1 MTSHLPLLICVVGPT
16 AIGKTSLAIALAE
29 AFETEIISADSR
41 QFYKEMTIG
50 TAVPSSEEL
59 AVAKHHF
66 IQNKSIFDAF
76 NVGDFEKEAL
86 QCLAAIFQKNQVAI
100 LVGGSGL
107 YVDSV
112 VRGLDI
118 FPDVAPDIRTAL
130 NIALVE
136 NGIESLQKELK
147 SIDPTY
153 YDKADIQNPH
163 RVIRALE
170 IYRASGQPFSS
181 FLNQGAAKRNFKTIY
196 IGLDADRETIYDRIN
211 QRVDQMFSEGLLA
224 EAKLLYPH
232 KELNALQ
239 TVGYRELFAH
249 FDGTLSLNEAV
260 SEIKKNTRRFAKR
273 QGTWFRKNEQI
284 EWFNFETDPA
294 EIVSHIKTKNA
305 L

>member
-1 MTSHLPLLICVVGPT
+1 MTTQLPLLICVVGPT
-16 AIGKTSLAIALAE
+16 AIGKTRLAIALAE

-41 QFYKEMTIG
+41 QFFKEMTIG

-59 AVAKHHF
+59 AAAKHHF
-66 IQNKSIFDAF
+66 IQDKSVFDAF
-76 NVGDFEKEAL
+76 SVGDFEKEAL
-86 QCLAAIFQKNQVAI
+86 QCLQVLFQKNKVVI

-112 VRGLDI
+112 VSGLDT
-118 FPDVAPDIRTAL
+118 FPDVSPDIRAAL
-130 NIALVE
+130 NVE
-136 NGIESLQKELK
+136 LDDNGIESLQNELK
-147 SIDPTY
+147 RVDPAY
-153 YDKADIQNPH
+153 FEKADIHNPH
-163 RVIRALE
+163 RIIRALE
-170 IYRASGQPFSS
+170 IYRGSGKPFSS
-181 FLNQGAAKRNFKTIY
+181 FLNQAAAKRNFKTIY

-211 QRVDQMFSEGLLA
+211 KRVDQMISEGLLA

-249 FDGTLSLNEAV
+249 IDGTTSLDEAI

-273 QGTWFRKNEQI
+273 QGTWFRKNKKI
-284 EWFNFETDPA
+284 EWFDFKTEPE
-294 EIVSHIKTKNA
+294 EIVRYIKTKNA